1 MKRVGFLMEK
11 MMTEENFI
19 LAERLLAY
27 LGILKWCNSFRF
39 REERVYPYISVR
51 LCKRLVSEKTKGSE
65 ARAA

>member
-1 MKRVGFLMEK
+1 MSAHA
-11 MMTEENFI
+11 
-19 LAERLLAY
+19 AEGVLAY

-51 LCKRLVSEKTKGSE
+51 LCKRLVSEKTKRSE